1 MSKHAADACRNESAG
16 KVNVRVLFACSV
28 AGVLCSV
35 FPPPAHSQDYPT
47 KPIRVVIAGGAGSSP
62 DIVARLLGNKLQAA
76 LGRPFVMDPRPGASG
91 SIGAEAAARAA
102 PDGYTLFML
111 TSQLTSAN
119 AMYTKL
125 RYNIVEDFAPISLV
139 GTTPS
144 VLVVN
149 PSLPAASIRQLIALV
164 KPRPG
169 VLRFGSGGVGSSS
182 HLPAALLASMTG
194 IDMQHVP
201 YKDSP
206 TGMVGTMTGE
216 VGLSFQ
222 PLTACLP
229 MVRSGRLRALGV
241 TGRARSALA
250 PDLPTISE
258 TVPGYEFMLWQGIAA
273 PAKTPPSIISKLN
286 AEVVKALQSP
296 DVREQMAAIGNEPM
310 PSSPEAYAQHIIE
323 QLAKMKEIV
332 RLAGIKP
339 QD

>member
-1 MSKHAADACRNESAG
+1 MKEIPDN
-16 KVNVRVLFACSV
+16 VNVGVLIVCSV
-28 AGVLCSV
+28 AWGLCSV
-35 FPPPAHSQDYPT
+35 FPPPAYAQDYPN

-62 DIVARLLGNKLQAA
+62 DIVARLLGNKMLAA
-76 LGRPFVMDPRPGASG
+76 LGRPFVMDTRPGASG
-91 SIGAEAAARAA
+91 SIGAEVAARAA

-125 RYNIVEDFAPISLV
+125 RYNLVEDFAPISLV

-149 PSLPAASIRQLIALV
+149 PALPAASIRELIALV

-169 VLRFGSGGVGSSS
+169 VLRYGTAGVGSSS
-182 HLPAALLASMTG
+182 HLPAVLFASMAK
-194 IDMQHVP
+194 IDMLHVP

-206 TGMVGTMTGE
+206 NALIGTMTGE

-222 PLTACLP
+222 PLPACLS
-229 MVRSGRLRALGV
+229 MVRAGKLKALGV
-241 TGRARSALA
+241 TGLARSALA
-250 PDLPTISE
+250 PDLPTIAE
-258 TVPGYEFMLWQGIAA
+258 TLPGYEFMLWQGIVA
-273 PAKTPPSIISKLN
+273 PAKTPPAIIAKLN
-286 AEVVKALQSP
+286 AEVVKALNSP
-296 DVREQMAAIGNEPM
+296 DVREQMAAIGNEPL
-310 PSSPEAYAQHIIE
+310 PSSPEALAQHIIE
-323 QLAKMKEIV
+323 QVGKMKEII

>member
-1 MSKHAADACRNESAG
+1 
-16 KVNVRVLFACSV
+16 
-28 AGVLCSV
+28 
-35 FPPPAHSQDYPT
+35 
-47 KPIRVVIAGGAGSSP
+47 
-62 DIVARLLGNKLQAA
+62 
-76 LGRPFVMDPRPGASG
+76 
-91 SIGAEAAARAA
+91 
-102 PDGYTLFML
+102 ML

-125 RYNIVEDFAPISLV
+125 RYNLVEDFAPISLV

-149 PSLPAASIRQLIALV
+149 PSLPAASIKELIALV

-169 VLRFGSGGVGSSS
+169 VLRFGSAGVGSSS
-182 HLPAALLASMTG
+182 HLPAVLLASMTG
-194 IDMQHVP
+194 IDMLHVP

-206 TGMVGTMTGE
+206 SGLVGTMTGE

-229 MVRSGRLRALGV
+229 MVRSRKLKALGV
-241 TGRARSALA
+241 TGLARTALA

-258 TVPGYEFMLWQGIAA
+258 TVPGYEFMLWQGIVA
-273 PAKTPPSIISKLN
+273 PAKTPPAIISKLN
-286 AEVVKALQSP
+286 AEVVRALKSQ
-296 DVREQMAAIGNEPM
+296 DVREQMASIGNEPM

-323 QLAKMKEIV
+323 QLEKMKEII
-332 RLAGIKP
+332 RLARIKP

>member
-1 MSKHAADACRNESAG
+1 MSKHAAEACRNAG
-16 KVNVRVLFACSV
+16 AGTVKVRVLVVCSV
-28 AGVLCSV
+28 AWALCSV
-35 FPPPAHSQDYPT
+35 FPPHAHSQDYPT

-62 DIVARLLGNKLQAA
+62 DIVARLLGNKIQAS
-76 LGRPFVMDPRPGASG
+76 LGRPFIMDTRPGASG

-125 RYNIVEDFAPISLV
+125 RYNLVEDFAPISLV

-144 VLVVN
+144 VLVTN
-149 PSLPAASIRQLIALV
+149 PSLPAASVRQLIALV

-169 VLRFGSGGVGSSS
+169 VLRFGSAGVGSSS
-182 HLPAALLASMTG
+182 HLPAVLLASMTG

-206 TGMVGTMTGE
+206 SALIGTMTGE

-229 MVRSGRLRALGV
+229 MVRSGKLKALGV

-250 PDLPTISE
+250 PDLPTIAE
-258 TVPGYEFMLWQGIAA
+258 TVPGYEYMLWQGIAA
-273 PAKTPPSIISKLN
+273 PAKTPAAIIAKLN

-310 PSSPEAYAQHIIE
+310 PSSPEAYAQHIVE